1 MRDAT
6 VEKALKHPNW
16 AMGEKITID
25 SATLMNKGLEIIEAC
40 WLFDCPPAQLDIVV
54 HRESIIHS
62 LVEYRDGSV
71 MAQLGLPDMRT
82 PISYAMDYPER
93 VPLDPPQLDLWTYG
107 KFTFYKPDTKR
118 FPCLHLA
125 YKALEGGGT
134 LPAIL
139 NAANE
144 IAVDAFLNKGISF
157 LDIAQ
162 VVDQTMNASTPQS
175 LTCLDD
181 ALEADR
187 WAREKAGSFIHSLAS

>member
-1 MRDAT
+1 
-6 VEKALKHPNW
+6 
-16 AMGEKITID
+16 
-25 SATLMNKGLEIIEAC
+25 
-40 WLFDCPPAQLDIVV
+40 
-54 HRESIIHS
+54 
-62 LVEYRDGSV
+62 

-118 FPCLHLA
+118 FPCLRLA
-125 YKALEGGGT
+125 YEALEGGGT